1 MKNFLYPLLLLLLA
15 VSYVS
20 CENYETYADKKEA
33 ERDAINNFIAR
44 EGIQVINE
52 TQFKAQNQTTDL
64 SKNQFVFF
72 DRNGVYMQIVREGC
86 GEKLEENKQVNILCR
101 FMEKNILLDSILLR
115 NDIQGWLTYNGE
127 TYDTSLYVDKM
138 AVKRTGTTITASFI
152 SGMMYM
158 FHGSASVPAGWLVP
172 LNYVKIGRPDPGND
186 DEEEISKVRLIVPH
200 SQGSSDA
207 SANVYPCYYEI
218 TYERDH
224 NPQAK

>member
-115 NDIQGWLTYNGE
+115 NDIQGWLTYNGN

-138 AVKRTGTTITASFI
+138 AVKRTGTTITASYI
-152 SGMMYM
+152 TGLMYM

-172 LNYVKIGRPDPGND
+172 LNYIKIGRPDPGT
-186 DEEEISKVRLIVPH
+186 DENEEISKVRLIVPH

-224 NPQAK
+224 NPQE